1 MHTLPR
7 CKRRENTIDP
17 PAHVVMQLGAKER
30 LAGLAKAQNRLLLS
44 QTQERCYDYLER
56 DEWVRILWLPDFD
69 HAGGHLTQGFL
80 GTSH

>member
-1 MHTLPR
+1 MHTLQW

-17 PAHVVMQLGAKER
+17 PAHVVMQLAANER
-30 LAGLAKAQNRLLLS
+30 LADLANAQNRPLLL

-56 DEWVRILWLPDFD
+56 DEWVRILWLPDLD

-80 GTSH
+80 GTSN